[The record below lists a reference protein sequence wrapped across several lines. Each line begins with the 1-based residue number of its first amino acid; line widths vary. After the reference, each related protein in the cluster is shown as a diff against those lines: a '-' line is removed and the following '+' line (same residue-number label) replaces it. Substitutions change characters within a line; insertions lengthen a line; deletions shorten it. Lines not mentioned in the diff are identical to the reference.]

1 MEALFG
7 CNPALLKSLSVT
19 DLVENT
25 ITYKVI
31 TNNLLTSKQ
40 QKVHLIV
47 NIEFLDVRSCNYN
60 VRVTAKLFSLCLDV
74 SKGTRD

>member
-1 MEALFG
+1 MKALLG
-7 CNPALLKSLSVT
+7 CDPALLKSFSVT

-25 ITYKVI
+25 ITYRVI
-31 TNNLLTSKQ
+31 TKHLLTSKQ

-60 VRVTAKLFSLCLDV
+60 VRVTAELFSLCLDV